1 MNRFIARIS
10 SAFFALCFA
19 LLCVPRIASAAPL
32 WQFAGRTFAF
42 THVEK
47 QDATLLVGID
57 DPALRRLFHAL
68 GAIVTWKPGA
78 RYVLVATG
86 EPTIVSFAIGHRT
99 YDIGP
104 LAVRSTVAPIVREGE
119 AYLDFDALAR
129 ALGLRKITGGAVT
142 ILQPQI
148 TSLDVRDEGS
158 GMRVIARGAIP
169 LQARLVREST
179 RQMTYAFVG
188 LGSRLLHVR
197 SVDAGGLVAV
207 EISQVGTAAHPTTY
221 ITLDLDGSSHVAR
234 VGSLD
239 GRDIGFVI
247 EPGAS
252 AVAAASPAARAPAPQ
267 IARAVPLATPSPT
280 PQVAVAMRPPP
291 NAELPTVS
299 PWNRVANEP
308 LATSAPVAEVTP
320 APLVALAR
328 VDTIQAQLTPSG
340 ITLHVALTGA
350 ASFDWHHLRAPD
362 NRFWIDLHG
371 ATLAPTAIPP
381 AAGAPIENVRAHQ
394 IDPQTVRIA
403 LSVDGAHD
411 ISVTPAATGLDIAVN
426 TAPSL
431 ADASTAGTGVAGTG
445 TPSVALAAA
454 APVAGGDPNLWSV
467 NPVAAYVPT
476 NPRLI
481 VIDPGHGGSDRGAVR
496 HGVAEA
502 VLTLDMAK
510 RLRAI
515 LEARGWQV
523 IMTRTKDVDVY
534 APYDTAEQELQARDN
549 IANRAGARLLVSI
562 HVNAYINAGPNGTTT
577 YYAKPIDLPFARD
590 VQNELAAQVG
600 TKNDGIVKSHLYI
613 PLHAFMPACL
623 VETAFL
629 SNPDDFALL
638 TDPAWRQKVAVA
650 IADGITDYA
659 GAPPPAIQPQQ

>member
-1 MNRFIARIS
+1 MNRSIARIS
-10 SAFFALCFA
+10 SAFAALCFA
-19 LLCVPRIASAAPL
+19 LLCMPRVAVAAPL
-32 WQFAGRTFAF
+32 WKFAGRTFAF
-42 THVEK
+42 THVERR
-47 QDATLLVGID
+47 DARLLVGID
-57 DPALRRLFHAL
+57 DPALQRLFHTL

-78 RYVLVATG
+78 RYVLIATG

-104 LAVRSTVAPIVREGE
+104 LAVRSKVAPFAHGRE
-119 AYLDFDALAR
+119 AYIEFNALAR
-129 ALGLRKITGGAVT
+129 ALGLRKIADGATT

-148 TSLDVRDEGS
+148 TNLDVRDEGN
-158 GMRVIARGAIP
+158 GMRVVARGAVP
-169 LQARLVREST
+169 LQARLVRESA

-188 LGSRLLHVR
+188 VGSRLMHLR

-207 EISQVGTAAHPTTY
+207 EISQVGTAANPTTY
-221 ITLDLDGSSHVAR
+221 VTLDLDGSSHVAQ

-239 GRDIGFVI
+239 GRDIGFI
-247 EPGAS
+247 IAPGAS
-252 AVAAASPAARAPAPQ
+252 EVALGTRAAPGIVHAVATAPP
-267 IARAVPLATPSPT
+267 TST
-280 PQVAVAMRPPP
+280 PQVAVALRPPP

-308 LATSAPVAEVTP
+308 LATSPPVGEVTP
-320 APLVALAR
+320 APLVSLAQ
-328 VDTIQAQLTPSG
+328 VNAIQAQSMPSG
-340 ITLHVALTGA
+340 VTLHVALTGA

-371 ATLAPTAIPP
+371 ATLEPTAIPP
-381 AAGAPIENVRAHQ
+381 STEAPISNVRADQ

-403 LSVDGAHD
+403 LSISGVHD
-411 ISVTPAATGLDIAVN
+411 VTVTQSATGVDIAVN
-426 TAPSL
+426 GARSL

-445 TPSVALAAA
+445 TPSVTLAAA

-467 NPVAAYVPT
+467 NPAAAYVPT

-496 HGVAEA
+496 NGVAEA

-534 APYDTAEQELQARDN
+534 APNDTAEQELQARDN

-577 YYAKPIDLPFARD
+577 YYAKPIDEPFARD
-590 VQNELAAQVG
+590 IQNELAAQVG

>member
-1 MNRFIARIS
+1 MNRCIARIS

-19 LLCVPRIASAAPL
+19 LLCMPRVASAAPL

-42 THVEK
+42 THVERR
-47 QDATLLVGID
+47 DATLLVGID
-57 DPALRRLFHAL
+57 DPALHRLFDAL
-68 GAIVTWKPGA
+68 GAIITWKPGA
-78 RYVLVATG
+78 RYVLIATG
-86 EPTIVSFAIGHRT
+86 EPTIVSFAIGDRT

-104 LAVRSTVAPIVREGE
+104 LAVRSKVAPFALRGE

-129 ALGLRKITGGAVT
+129 ALGLRKIANGATT

-148 TSLDVRDEGS
+148 TNLDISDEGS
-158 GMRVIARGAIP
+158 GMRVVARGAIP
-169 LQARLVREST
+169 LQARLVRSNR

-188 LGSRLLHVR
+188 VGSRLTRLR

-207 EISQVGTAAHPTTY
+207 ELSQVGSAANPTTY
-221 ITLDLDGSSHVAR
+221 VTLDLDGSSHVAQ

-247 EPGAS
+247 APGS
-252 AVAAASPAARAPAPQ
+252 SEVAVNAPTSPARPRSLAPP
-267 IARAVPLATPSPT
+267 PPTPT
-280 PQVAVAMRPPP
+280 PQVAVALRPPP
-291 NAELPTVS
+291 NSELPTVS

-308 LATSAPVAEVTP
+308 LATSPPVAEVTP
-320 APLVALAR
+320 APLVTLAQI
-328 VDTIQAQLTPSG
+328 TAIQAQLTPSG
-340 ITLHVALTGA
+340 VTLHVALTGA

-371 ATLAPTAIPP
+371 ATLEPTAIPP
-381 AAGAPIENVRAHQ
+381 STSAPITDVRARQ

-403 LSVDGAHD
+403 LSIAGAHD
-411 ISVTPAATGLDIAVN
+411 VTVTPAATGVDIAV
-426 TAPSL
+426 AGALSL

-534 APYDTAEQELQARDN
+534 APNDTAEQELQARDN

-562 HVNAYINAGPNGTTT
+562 HANAYINAGPNGTTT
-577 YYAKPIDLPFARD
+577 YYAKPIDEPLARD
-590 VQNELAAQVG
+590 IQNELAAQVG

>member
-104 LAVRSTVAPIVREGE
+104 LAVRSAVAPIVRGGE

-148 TSLDVRDEGS
+148 TNIDVRDEGS

-169 LQARLVREST
+169 LQARLVRESA

-188 LGSRLLHVR
+188 LGTRLLRVR

-221 ITLDLDGSSHVAR
+221 LTLDLDGSSHVAQ

-247 EPGAS
+247 APGAS
-252 AVAAASPAARAPAPQ
+252 AVAAAAPVVRAPQ
-267 IARAVPLATPSPT
+267 IARAAPLARPSPT
-280 PQVAVAMRPPP
+280 PQVAVALRPPP

-308 LATSAPVAEVTP
+308 LATSPPVGEVTP

-328 VDTIQAQLTPSG
+328 VDAIQAQLTSSG

-381 AAGAPIENVRAHQ
+381 SAGVPIEDVRAHQ

-411 ISVTPAATGLDIAVN
+411 ISVTPDATGLDIAVN

>member
-1 MNRFIARIS
+1 MNRSIARIS
-10 SAFFALCFA
+10 SALFALCFA
-19 LLCVPRIASAAPL
+19 LLCVPRIAVAAPL

-42 THVEK
+42 THVE
-47 QDATLLVGID
+47 QRDSTLLVGID
-57 DPALRRLFHAL
+57 DPALRRLFHSL

-104 LAVRSTVAPIVREGE
+104 LAVRSKVAPFVRGGE
-119 AYLDFDALAR
+119 AFLEFGALAR
-129 ALGLRKITGGAVT
+129 SLGLRKIAGRAVT

-148 TSLDVRDEGS
+148 TSLDVRDEGN

-169 LQARLVREST
+169 LQARLARASA

-188 LGSRLLHVR
+188 LGTRLLHVR

-207 EISQVGTAAHPTTY
+207 EISQVGTAANPTTY
-221 ITLDLDGSSHVAR
+221 LTLDLDGSSHVAQ

-247 EPGAS
+247 APGAS
-252 AVAAASPAARAPAPQ
+252 TLAAAAPVARAAPAT
-267 IARAVPLATPSPT
+267 RAAPAVTPSPT
-280 PQVAVAMRPPP
+280 PQVAVALRPPP

-308 LATSAPVAEVTP
+308 LATSPPVAEVTP
-320 APLVALAR
+320 APLSSLAQI
-328 VDTIQAQLTPSG
+328 DAIQAQLTPNG
-340 ITLHVALTGA
+340 VTLHVALTGA

-371 ATLAPTAIPP
+371 ATLEPSAIPP
-381 AAGAPIENVRAHQ
+381 STSAPIENVRARQ

-403 LSVDGAHD
+403 LSIDGAHD
-411 ISVTPAATGLDIAVN
+411 ISVTPAATGVDIAVN
-426 TAPSL
+426 GTPSL

-445 TPSVALAAA
+445 TPSVTLAAA

-534 APYDTAEQELQARDN
+534 APFDTAEQELQARDN

-562 HVNAYINAGPNGTTT
+562 HANAYINAGPNGTTT
-577 YYAKPIDLPFARD
+577 YYAKPIDLPLARD
-590 VQNELAAQVG
+590 IQNELAAQVG

-650 IADGITDYA
+650 IADGIADYA

>member
-1 MNRFIARIS
+1 MNRSIARIS
-10 SAFFALCFA
+10 SALFALCLA
-19 LLCVPRIASAAPL
+19 LLCVPRVAVAAPL

-42 THVEK
+42 THVERR
-47 QDATLLVGID
+47 DATLMVGVD

-78 RYVLVATG
+78 RYVLIATG
-86 EPTIVSFAIGHRT
+86 EPTIVSFAVGHRT

-104 LAVRSTVAPIVREGE
+104 LAVRSKAAPFAHGGE
-119 AYLDFDALAR
+119 AYLDFDALTR
-129 ALGLRKITGGAVT
+129 SLGLRKIADGATT

-148 TSLDVRDEGS
+148 TNLDVRDEGS
-158 GMRVIARGAIP
+158 GMRVVARGAIP
-169 LQARLVREST
+169 LQARLVRASK

-188 LGSRLLHVR
+188 VGSRLSHLR

-207 EISQVGTAAHPTTY
+207 ELSQVGTAAHPTTY
-221 ITLDLDGSSHVAR
+221 VTLDLDGSSHVAQ

-247 EPGAS
+247 APGAS
-252 AVAAASPAARAPAPQ
+252 EVVLNAPAAPAPS
-267 IARAVPLATPSPT
+267 RSTATPPPT
-280 PQVAVAMRPPP
+280 TRVSVALRPPP

-308 LATSAPVAEVTP
+308 LATSPPVAEVTP
-320 APLVALAR
+320 APLVALAQINA
-328 VDTIQAQLTPSG
+328 IQAQLTTTG
-340 ITLHVALTGA
+340 VTLHVALTGA

-371 ATLAPTAIPP
+371 ATLEPTAIPP
-381 AAGAPIENVRAHQ
+381 STGAPITDIRARQ

-403 LSVDGAHD
+403 LSIAGAHD
-411 ISVTPAATGLDIAVN
+411 VTVTPAATGVDIAVN
-426 TAPSL
+426 GTLSL

-454 APVAGGDPNLWSV
+454 APVAGGHPNLWSV

-534 APYDTAEQELQARDN
+534 APNDTAEQELQARDN

-562 HVNAYINAGPNGTTT
+562 HANAYINAGPNGTTT
-577 YYAKPIDLPFARD
+577 YYAKPIDEPLARD
-590 VQNELAAQVG
+590 IQNELAAQVG
-600 TKNDGIVKSHLYI
+600 TKNDGIIKSHLYI